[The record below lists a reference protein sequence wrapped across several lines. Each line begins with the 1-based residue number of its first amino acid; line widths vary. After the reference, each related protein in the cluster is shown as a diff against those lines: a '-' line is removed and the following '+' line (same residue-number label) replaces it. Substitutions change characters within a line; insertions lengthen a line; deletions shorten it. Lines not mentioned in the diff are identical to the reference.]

1 VLGGAKIFA
10 GTMVAIDPANG
21 FARPATATAGLRIA
35 GVAARDVDN
44 SEGGDGAA
52 FVLVDL
58 SHTSGWTSDY
68 RFINDQTS
76 PLTARDVLGD
86 CYALD
91 DQTVTANGAGKSVA
105 GTVMRI
111 AEGGLIVYVRFRN

>member
-1 VLGGAKIFA
+1 
-10 GTMVAIDPANG
+10 MVAIDPANG
-21 FARPATATAGLRIA
+21 FARPATAATGLRIA
-35 GVAARDVDN
+35 GVAVRDVDN
-44 SEGGDGAA
+44 SQGGDGALS
-52 FVLVDL
+52 VVVDL

-68 RFINDQTS
+68 SFINDQTN

-105 GTVMRI
+105 GTVMRV
-111 AEGGLIVYVRFRN
+111 AEDGLLVYVRFRN